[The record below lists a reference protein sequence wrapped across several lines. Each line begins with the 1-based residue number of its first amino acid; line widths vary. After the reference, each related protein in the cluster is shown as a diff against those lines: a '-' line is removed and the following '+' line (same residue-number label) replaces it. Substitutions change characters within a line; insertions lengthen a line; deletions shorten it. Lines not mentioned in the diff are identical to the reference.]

1 MIHRTKTKG
10 QFDQRAIKFNSQ
22 EFSLKWQNFH
32 ATFVRNPSVYDILS
46 MDICESQVH
55 KGRM

>member
-1 MIHRTKTKG
+1 MIHRIKTKG

-22 EFSLKWQNFH
+22 EFSLKWQNLH
-32 ATFVRNPSVYDILS
+32 ATFVHSSSVYVILS
-46 MDICESQVH
+46 MDIRESQVQ